1 MSQLNRIQYIL
12 RKYLKG
18 ESNSKELKDAIDFF
32 SNPAN
37 DLQVRPELFKWWNRD
52 EESENDL
59 QKLNDADEV
68 LNKIHHRI
76 NLEAGNDTKSG
87 IKKIFLNVIKFAAVL
102 LIGLIAGILTNS
114 INPEEPSY
122 YTFTAPEG
130 SISQMLLPDSSIVYL
145 NSGSELKYVTEKNL
159 RTALLS
165 GEAWFDISENKE
177 KPFIVQT
184 SQYDIRVTGTKFNVK
199 AYPADEA
206 FATTLEKGSVQIL
219 SLNNIVLEQPETL
232 TPGQQFVFNKTD
244 GSVAVKK
251 VNTKMYTA
259 WKNNELIFIRMKLK
273 ELIVLLERKYG
284 VDIEFADNVIPD
296 YHYDGTIKNE
306 TILEVLDLL
315 QETLPIGYTID
326 EQRIVIYKN

>member
-1 MSQLNRIQYIL
+1 
-12 RKYLKG
+12 
-18 ESNSKELKDAIDFF
+18 
-32 SNPAN
+32 
-37 DLQVRPELFKWWNRD
+37 
-52 EESENDL
+52 
-59 QKLNDADEV
+59 
-68 LNKIHHRI
+68 
-76 NLEAGNDTKSG
+76 
-87 IKKIFLNVIKFAAVL
+87 
-102 LIGLIAGILTNS
+102 
-114 INPEEPSY
+114 
-122 YTFTAPEG
+122 
-130 SISQMLLPDSSIVYL
+130 MLLPDSSIVYL

-273 ELIVLLERKYG
+273 ELISSRKK
-284 VDIEFADNVIPD
+284 IWC
-296 YHYDGTIKNE
+296 
-306 TILEVLDLL
+306 
-315 QETLPIGYTID
+315 
-326 EQRIVIYKN
+326 